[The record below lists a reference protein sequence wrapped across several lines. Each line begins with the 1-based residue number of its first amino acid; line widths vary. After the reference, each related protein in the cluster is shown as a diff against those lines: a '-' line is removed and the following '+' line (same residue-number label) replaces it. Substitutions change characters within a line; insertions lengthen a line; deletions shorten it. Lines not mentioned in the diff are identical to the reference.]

1 MAVPWQFKAGPSR
14 IRLPLQGKVLWS
26 AGPWRCSGEW
36 WGERSQAQAKQ
47 AHGSWDR
54 EEWDIALQ
62 SRGDSSVG
70 LYRIYQDVGSGQWF
84 AHASYD

>member
-1 MAVPWQFKAGPSR
+1 MTEPDHV
-14 IRLPLQGKVLWS
+14 PLQGKVLWS

-36 WGERSQAQAKQ
+36 WEERNQERTPARDHEQAR
-47 AHGSWDR
+47 GPWDR

-62 SRGDSSVG
+62 SRSDSSVG
-70 LYRIYQDVGSGQWF
+70 LYRIYQDVGSGHWF